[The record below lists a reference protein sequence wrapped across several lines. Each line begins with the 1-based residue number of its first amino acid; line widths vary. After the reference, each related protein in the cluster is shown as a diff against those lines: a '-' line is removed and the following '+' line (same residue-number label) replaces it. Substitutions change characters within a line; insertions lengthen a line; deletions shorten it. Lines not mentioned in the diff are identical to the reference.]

1 MILEGKKIGF
11 ALTGSFC
18 TFKKTIPQIAKLIE
32 EGAEVLPIMSFNSYN
47 INSRFGEA
55 NEFIKKIEE
64 ITNKKIINKI
74 EEAEIIGAKHLTDII
89 VIAPCSRKHNW
100 KTSKWN
106 CRYTSTY
113 GSKIKLKKK

>member
-64 ITNKKIINKI
+64 I
-74 EEAEIIGAKHLTDII
+74 IGAKHLTDIM

-113 GSKIKLKKK
+113 GSKIKLKK

>member
-1 MILEGKKIGF
+1 MGAMPLANFDKEFIERTKKLNQSYRGVYTTTLLLNSLVALIIL
-11 ALTGSFC
+11 
-18 TFKKTIPQIAKLIE
+18 P
-32 EGAEVLPIMSFNSYN
+32 
-47 INSRFGEA
+47 

-74 EEAEIIGAKHLTDII
+74 EEAEIIGAKHLTDIM

-113 GSKIKLKKK
+113 GSKIKLKK